1 MEFIKT
7 ELTRNVL
14 VVGSKGV
21 GKTTFIT
28 KLLYNYTPRKYLP
41 TKRDRRYTLTYSF
54 PPPTIRLQIIESREA
69 MLDIDFAFV
78 IFIYNPRKPKTRE
91 HICKMYLDM
100 KRHYPDVFRAYVLS
114 SDRLT

>member
-7 ELTRNVL
+7 ELTRNML

-78 IFIYNPRKPKTRE
+78 IFIYNPRKPKTR
-91 HICKMYLDM
+91 
-100 KRHYPDVFRAYVLS
+100 
-114 SDRLT
+114 